1 MMRKTAFIKTNVL
14 QTQGCIKCS
23 NCMTICPLVAPTG
36 WGTET
41 FIQLTRFPQIL
52 TYDPLF
58 YCFYCQLCPDVCPMN
73 IDVPRAVEEMKER
86 FNREEG
92 GRLIN
97 LLLSQADLMTRMG
110 SRTDPVSN
118 VLLNSPLARA
128 FLERTLGIDRRRN
141 FPEFE
146 RQTFR
151 QWFSRRSQEITP
163 ASSGRIQISSTT
175 EESFQAAQPQEV
187 TGQGVERPS
196 AGATQPSR
204 ERENHNEAQAL
215 AKGPVV
221 ETVRTHPAA
230 RLPGKGL
237 RVAYFVGCFAD
248 RCDPQLAQT
257 LVKILEQNGIEVI
270 VPEQK
275 CCGLPQLAYG
285 RTQDFHQNARFN
297 LKVLSQAVREGYQ
310 VVTACASCALA
321 LTKEYPHFLAM
332 EEAKVVAER
341 SFEICEYLLMLRNE
355 GRLALD
361 LKEVPLRVA
370 YKVPCHAI
378 ALGTQQAGLRLVDLV
393 PGLTR
398 EEIQDNCCGIGGT
411 FGFKHESFDIAMKIG
426 ERLFREIEKAEVD
439 RVITTCPTCKLQI
452 EQGTG
457 IQTIHPL
464 ELLSTAYWVE

>member
-14 QTQGCIKCS
+14 ETQECIKCN

-41 FIQLTRFPQIL
+41 FVQLTRFPQLL

-92 GRLIN
+92 ARLTN
-97 LLLSQADLMTRMG
+97 LILSQADLMTRMG

-118 VLLNSPLARA
+118 TFLQSPLVRA

-141 FPEFE
+141 FPRFE

-151 QWFSRRSQEITP
+151 QWFSRHDRGMARAYSEKTQMSAITERSGHDVQEQKVV
-163 ASSGRIQISSTT
+163 GQRIKGSC
-175 EESFQAAQPQEV
+175 EGAAQPTHE
-187 TGQGVERPS
+187 TES
-196 AGATQPSR
+196 
-204 ERENHNEAQAL
+204 HKKAQAL
-215 AKGPVV
+215 AKEPLVGVA
-221 ETVRTHPAA
+221 RAQPAA
-230 RLPGKGL
+230 PLPSKDL
-237 RVAYFVGCFAD
+237 KVAYFVGCFAD

-257 LVKILEQNGIEVI
+257 LVKILEQNGIEII

-285 RTQDFHQNARFN
+285 RTQDFYRNARFN
-297 LKVLSQAVREGYQ
+297 LKVLSQAVREGYH

-321 LTKEYPHFLAM
+321 LKKEYLHFLPT
-332 EEAKVVAER
+332 EEAKIVAER

-355 GRLALD
+355 GKLALD
-361 LKEVPLRVA
+361 LKETPLRVA

-378 ALGTQQAGLRLVDLV
+378 AQGTQQAGPKLLDLV

-411 FGFKHESFDIAMKIG
+411 FGFKHESFDISMKIG
-426 ERLFREIEKAEVD
+426 ERLFREIERAKVD
-439 RVITTCPTCKLQI
+439 RVITTCPTCKMQI

-457 IQTIHPL
+457 IQVLHPL
-464 ELLSTAYWVE
+464 ELLII

>member
-1 MMRKTAFIKTNVL
+1 MARKVALARAIIP
-14 QTQGCIKCS
+14 QTEKCIKCN
-23 NCMTICPLVAPTG
+23 NCMTICPLAAPTS

-41 FIQLTRFPQIL
+41 FVQLTRFPHLL

-86 FNREEG
+86 FNREER

-97 LLLSQADLMTRMG
+97 FLLSQADLMTRMG

-118 VLLNSPLARA
+118 ILLRFPLARA
-128 FLERTLGIDRRRN
+128 FLEKTVGIDRRRD

-151 QWFSRRSQEITP
+151 QWFSRRSQEIAP

-175 EESFQAAQPQEV
+175 EESSQAAQPREV

-204 ERENHNEAQAL
+204 EREDHDKAPPW
-215 AKGPVV
+215 AKKPFVGIAN
-221 ETVRTHPAA
+221 TQPAA
-230 RLPGKGL
+230 PLPSKDL
-237 RVAYFVGCFAD
+237 KVAYFVGCFAD

-285 RTQDFHQNARFN
+285 RTQDFHKNAGFN

-310 VVTACASCALA
+310 IVTACDSCALA
-321 LTKEYPHFLAM
+321 LKREYPHFLPT
-332 EEAKVVAER
+332 EEARVVAGR
-341 SFEICEYLLMLRNE
+341 SFEICEYLLMLRYE
-355 GRLALD
+355 GKLALD
-361 LKEVPLRVA
+361 LKEVPLRVTH
-370 YKVPCHAI
+370 KTPCHAI
-378 ALGTQQAGLRLVDLV
+378 AQGTQQAGLRLVDLV

-398 EEIQDNCCGIGGT
+398 VEIQDNCCGIGGT
-411 FGFKHESFDIAMKIG
+411 FGFKHESFDISMKIG